1 MRASRLRTLT
11 AIVALVSGG
20 CASTTTATR
29 SGEPGAVGTSGTPQQ
44 PASVPPSA
52 TRNEI
57 PVGQELDVRLQSR
70 LSSDTANVEDRF
82 TATTVADLLQD
93 DRTLIPAGSLVRGVV
108 QAVEK
113 AGRVDRT
120 GNLTLSFDQLT
131 IRGADYPIRAMAT
144 EVFRSE
150 GIEGEA
156 ARIGAGAGVGAIVGG
171 IIGGVKGALTGVLI
185 GAGGTILATEGK
197 DVELPAGAIVRIRF
211 DGPVRVRS

>member
-1 MRASRLRTLT
+1 MRASGLGT
-11 AIVALVSGG
+11 AVLVALVFGG
-20 CASTTTATR
+20 CATTTTSTR
-29 SGEPGAVGTSGTPQQ
+29 TGEPGAVGTSGASQQ
-44 PASVPPSA
+44 PASVPHSA
-52 TRNEI
+52 ARNEV

-70 LSSDTANVEDRF
+70 LSSETANVEDRF
-82 TATTVADLLQD
+82 TGTTVADLLQD
-93 DRTLIPAGSLVRGVV
+93 EGALIPAGSLVRGVV

-131 IRGADYPIRAMAT
+131 IRGVNYPIRAMAT
-144 EVFRSE
+144 EIFRSD
-150 GIEGEA
+150 GIESEA

-171 IIGGVKGALTGVLI
+171 IIDGVKGALTGVLI

-211 DGPVRVRS
+211 DEPVRVRP